1 MSEFKS
7 SEKLGDGLADSLIRE
22 VNQEIESVAKILI
35 TNFFNFLKEKVQN
48 VDIDKLLSKN
58 KQDELIA
65 LWSTQL
71 VESGL
76 IPKGYSG
83 LSDKHLVHNLHQD
96 GYLAGLYA
104 GYLIAMMSLV
114 DNGASEELIVSVRD
128 SIRPY
133 FLGHRY
139 SKYCNRDEIKQHY
152 DDGKY
157 CWIEKAKNDN

>member
-1 MSEFKS
+1 MSEYKS
-7 SEKLGDGLADSLIRE
+7 GEKLGDGLADSLIRE
-22 VNQEIESVAKILI
+22 VNQEVESVAKILI
-35 TNFFNFLKEKVQN
+35 ANFFKFLKEKVQN

-83 LSDKHLVHNLHQD
+83 LSDEHLVHNLLQD

-114 DNGASEELIVSVRD
+114 DNGASKELIVSVRD

-133 FLGHRY
+133 FLGHCY
-139 SKYCNRDEIKQHY
+139 SKYCNRNEIKQHY